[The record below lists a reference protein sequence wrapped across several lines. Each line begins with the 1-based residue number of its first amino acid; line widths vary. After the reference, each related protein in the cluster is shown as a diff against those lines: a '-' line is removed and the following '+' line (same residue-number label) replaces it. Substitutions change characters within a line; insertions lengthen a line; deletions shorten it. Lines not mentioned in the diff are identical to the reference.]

1 MEIDCGGNRGVP
13 TPSRQMVILSTTY
26 NTRELERE
34 LFTVHNLKFNFSQNT
49 I

>member
-1 MEIDCGGNRGVP
+1 MEINCGVNRGVP

-34 LFTVHNLKFNFSQNT
+34 LFTVHNLKLYF
-49 I
+49 